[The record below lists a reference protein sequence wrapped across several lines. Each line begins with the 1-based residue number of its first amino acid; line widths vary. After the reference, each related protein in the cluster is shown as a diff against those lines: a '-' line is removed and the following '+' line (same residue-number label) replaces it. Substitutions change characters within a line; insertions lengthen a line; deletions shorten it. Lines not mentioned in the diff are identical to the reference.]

1 MAGMLAGALVLA
13 SGCVLAPEE
22 AKDEQARLD
31 NAGTGYKQPFEKRE
45 LPEIPAEPT
54 WRDVLHRAFLAN
66 GDLEAAYHEWAM
78 AVSRIQQAGAYPNS
92 SVSLGFEYMFS
103 GESMKAWDRTT
114 LSAGFDSSESLLLP
128 NKVYQSGK
136 IATRDAQAAGER
148 FAAAK
153 FQLQRRV
160 LNAWVDYALMAEKVR
175 IQRENTSLL
184 KLLNETAEG
193 RVRAG
198 GSQQD
203 LLRTDIEFRIAD
215 DELRTMESEL
225 PRMRAM
231 LNAMLGRSPDASLTA
246 PPALPLPRTVPA
258 DDAALLA
265 VGVGTNPELK
275 ALAFERTG
283 RRDALERARMEYL
296 PDINP
301 FAAITGDVSQV
312 IGADVMLPTVIPRI
326 KGMVKEARADLRRV
340 DAMARQTRLDRAAEY
355 VAAVYALR
363 NTERQAALFE
373 RQVLPSAQRVLE
385 SVRQSYS
392 NGTGGYLDLIEAQRT
407 LLDVRL
413 TIAEAKAARE
423 KHLADLEALAGVDI
437 ETINQKSTTQPST
450 QPATRA
456 EANHE

>member
-1 MAGMLAGALVLA
+1 
-13 SGCVLAPEE
+13 
-22 AKDEQARLD
+22 
-31 NAGTGYKQPFEKRE
+31 
-45 LPEIPAEPT
+45 
-54 WRDVLHRAFLAN
+54 
-66 GDLEAAYHEWAM
+66 
-78 AVSRIQQAGAYPNS
+78 
-92 SVSLGFEYMFS
+92 
-103 GESMKAWDRTT
+103 
-114 LSAGFDSSESLLLP
+114 
-128 NKVYQSGK
+128 
-136 IATRDAQAAGER
+136 
-148 FAAAK
+148 
-153 FQLQRRV
+153 
-160 LNAWVDYALMAEKVR
+160 MAEKVR

-203 LLRTDIEFRIAD
+203 LLRTDIEFRMAD

-231 LNAMLGRSPDASLTA
+231 LNAMLGRSPDALLSA
-246 PPALPLPRTVPA
+246 PSASPQPRSVPA
-258 DDAALLA
+258 DDATLLA
-265 VGVGTNPELK
+265 VGVGANPELK
-275 ALAFERTG
+275 ALAFEQTG

-385 SVRQSYS
+385 NVRQSYS
-392 NGTGGYLDLIEAQRT
+392 NGTGGYLDLIDAQRT

-437 ETINQKSTTQPST
+437 ETIKTSTTQPST